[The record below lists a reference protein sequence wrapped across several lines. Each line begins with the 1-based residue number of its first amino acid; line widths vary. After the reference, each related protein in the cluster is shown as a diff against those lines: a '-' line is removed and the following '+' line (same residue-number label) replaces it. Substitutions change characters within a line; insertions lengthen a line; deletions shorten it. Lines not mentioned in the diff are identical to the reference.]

1 MSLVNKSAL
10 LVFPHPNLLVLVQ
23 YSVAAVALSC
33 ASFFGVFSVKTL
45 SMDKFQGVGVLAL
58 FFHLGIWS
66 NSQVMH
72 HGNVDTFIAF
82 RGCVPLVVALL
93 EQFLLP
99 LKAKRINAESAISL
113 SAIFVTSVG
122 FGVADDK
129 FNVLAYLWG
138 VFATLTIAAESL
150 WVKRL
155 FDTNDFS
162 FWEISLLNNSLSA
175 VYAFCFE
182 IARLFTGFASEFND
196 VVVSSASFAWPLF
209 LSCCAG
215 IAMSV
220 SAFAVRKELSATSFS
235 VLGVANKFLT
245 IAFNSLA
252 WAHHSSLKSRIL
264 LALGILATVTYQQSM
279 APPEPKMD
287 KGQKAALTWT
297 KASAIVIFTA
307 ALGVTASSIIYGE
320 SFVLP
325 QELGGELKEAVGKY
339 TPEDFQSFNSDFGSK
354 TKSVTF
360 IPEEDN
366 ANPGNV
372 EKSVAKTD
380 DAVPRNPAKK
390 VLVILYGQIRGDAV
404 MHKSIM
410 SKVLDPWNA
419 DLALLAPISSDT
431 PLVNEARYVWNVN
444 DTDDWGTHM
453 SDIKDSK
460 RVWASA
466 CSKQVTK
473 KVRQQVKK
481 GWRIIAGPVYLGGVG
496 KCAHTNSKQGLNIAF
511 RHLAQKSI
519 RENNLQALYEWFV
532 FTRSDFLYLC
542 NVPPLNS
549 FSRSRVT
556 IPHGQDYGG
565 YNDRFHVIPSGLV
578 LKALNL
584 ANDLVENWKTYAEH
598 PCPNS
603 LCNIEG
609 AIRRHFI
616 KEHIKVSRFNHP
628 GALVHVKGSS
638 LRYLVRADRND
649 RDSKYL
655 QTKGYV
661 VKYPDEI
668 KHARKRCGRSVK
680 FNI

>member
-1 MSLVNKSAL
+1 M
-10 LVFPHPNLLVLVQ
+10 
-23 YSVAAVALSC
+23 
-33 ASFFGVFSVKTL
+33 
-45 SMDKFQGVGVLAL
+45 
-58 FFHLGIWS
+58 
-66 NSQVMH
+66 
-72 HGNVDTFIAF
+72 
-82 RGCVPLVVALL
+82 
-93 EQFLLP
+93 
-99 LKAKRINAESAISL
+99 
-113 SAIFVTSVG
+113 
-122 FGVADDK
+122 
-129 FNVLAYLWG
+129 
-138 VFATLTIAAESL
+138 
-150 WVKRL
+150 
-155 FDTNDFS
+155 
-162 FWEISLLNNSLSA
+162 
-175 VYAFCFE
+175 
-182 IARLFTGFASEFND
+182 
-196 VVVSSASFAWPLF
+196 
-209 LSCCAG
+209 
-215 IAMSV
+215 
-220 SAFAVRKELSATSFS
+220 
-235 VLGVANKFLT
+235 
-245 IAFNSLA
+245 
-252 WAHHSSLKSRIL
+252 
-264 LALGILATVTYQQSM
+264 
-279 APPEPKMD
+279 
-287 KGQKAALTWT
+287 
-297 KASAIVIFTA
+297 
-307 ALGVTASSIIYGE
+307 
-320 SFVLP
+320 
-325 QELGGELKEAVGKY
+325 
-339 TPEDFQSFNSDFGSK
+339 
-354 TKSVTF
+354 
-360 IPEEDN
+360 
-366 ANPGNV
+366 
-372 EKSVAKTD
+372 
-380 DAVPRNPAKK
+380 
-390 VLVILYGQIRGDAV
+390 
-404 MHKSIM
+404 
-410 SKVLDPWNA
+410 
-419 DLALLAPISSDT
+419 
-431 PLVNEARYVWNVN
+431 N

-473 KVRQQVKK
+473 KVRRQVKK

-609 AIRRHFI
+609 AIRRHFK